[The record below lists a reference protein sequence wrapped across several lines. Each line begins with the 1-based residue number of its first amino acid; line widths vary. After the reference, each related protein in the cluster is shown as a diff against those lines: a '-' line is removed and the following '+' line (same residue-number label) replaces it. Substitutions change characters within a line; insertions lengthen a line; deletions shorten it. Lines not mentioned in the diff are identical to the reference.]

1 MKLLLSGVLIFI
13 ISANVTAQYSDSE
26 IDKLIASSTT
36 EELVIQSSQLLEEGY
51 YTAAERL
58 VDKLLEKDPENCNYN
73 YRKGVILADARG
85 DYAGS
90 VKHLEKAAK
99 DIDKNYD
106 MYSGSEKSAGLD
118 ALYHL
123 GRGYHRLGDLTK
135 ARDYYTSF
143 LAQAKKET
151 QLTKSAQ
158 LGLKQLDLAQQ
169 LYDNPRKNVNIV
181 NLGDVINSPQ
191 PEYSPLVSFDGSA
204 LYYTSRRE
212 WPEGQTPELRDPQF
226 GLYPED
232 VYVSYKD
239 FDETWTTP
247 IRLDFCKP
255 DQNEASISVS
265 VDERRIYVYQDIVG
279 GGDIFYSD
287 FSTNRFKDIKAL
299 ENKDVNTK
307 FWDTHCFV
315 TPDGRTMY
323 FASER
328 PDGYGG
334 RDIYRIV
341 KMADNTWSQP
351 MNLGPIIN
359 SAYDE
364 DAPFMASDNK
374 SLFFASNGPRSMG
387 GFDILL
393 SVIDADNNWS
403 DPINLGVP
411 MNSTQDDLF
420 YTETI
425 DGRRGYITSMR
436 SDTKGEKDIYEIQN
450 DYMTINRGAILKGK
464 VIVLNGRPMPEDV
477 TITVAC
483 SDCNDQYA
491 RTVYPRMRDGAFSMT
506 LDPCR
511 TYEIIFRY
519 QNGEKEIYRET
530 FNTDCK
536 KEKDEIYREVYL
548 DADKMAIVPK
558 DTTPITQKDTI
569 IPVIHQPEIVLKN
582 YEPLSFRHTFGYN
595 KNKLAVTEARMKSFL
610 KSVEAQLKDGR
621 EKIVIEI
628 TSSASFVPTH
638 EFKDNQELSESRAAN
653 MKAMLEKYFEQS
665 VYKNKV
671 QIVVVSSVVSG
682 PEYESDSRNT
692 KKYIPFQFVELKTN

>member
-1 MKLLLSGVLIFI
+1 MKLLLSVVLIF

-26 IDKLIASSTT
+26 IDKLIASSTE
-36 EELVIQSSQLLEEGY
+36 EELVIQSSQLLDDGY
-51 YTAAERL
+51 YMAAERL

-85 DYAGS
+85 DFAGS
-90 VKHLEKAAK
+90 VAHLEKASK

-106 MYSGSEKSAGLD
+106 MYSGTEKSAGLD

-123 GRGYHRLGDLTK
+123 GRGYHRLGNYAK
-135 ARDYYTSF
+135 AHEFYTSF
-143 LAQAKKET
+143 LNQAKKQT
-151 QLTKSAQ
+151 DLTRSAE
-158 LGLKQLDLAQQ
+158 LGLKQLELAEQ
-169 LYDNPRKNVNIV
+169 LSANPRKNVNIV
-181 NLGDVINSPQ
+181 NLGDVINSKN

-212 WPEGQTPELRDPQF
+212 WDEGQTAEFRDPRL

-232 VYVSYKD
+232 IYVSYKD
-239 FDETWTTP
+239 FDGTWTTP
-247 IRLDFCKP
+247 TRLDFCKA

-265 VDERRIYVYQDIVG
+265 VDERRIYVYQDIIG

-287 FSTNRFKDIKAL
+287 FSTNRFKDIISL

-328 PDGYGG
+328 PEGYGG

-341 KMADNTWSQP
+341 KMADNTWSKP
-351 MNLGPIIN
+351 MNLGPVIN

-374 SLFFASNGPRSMG
+374 SLFFATNGPRSMG
-387 GFDILL
+387 GFDIMV

-403 DPINLGVP
+403 APINLGVP
-411 MNSTQDDLF
+411 MNSPQDDIF

-436 SDTKGEKDIYEIQN
+436 GDTKGEKDIYEIEN
-450 DYMTINRGAILKGK
+450 DYMSINRGAILNGK

-483 SDCNDQYA
+483 SDCNDQYD

-511 TYEIIFRY
+511 TYEIIFRHG
-519 QNGEKEIYRET
+519 NGEKEFYRES
-530 FNTDCK
+530 FSTDCK

-548 DADKMAIVPK
+548 DAEKMAIVPK
-558 DTTPITQKDTI
+558 DPPVLTPDTI
-569 IPVIHQPEIVLKN
+569 IPIVLPDTVIKN
-582 YEPLSFRHTFGYN
+582 YEPLAFRHTFGYN
-595 KNKLAVTEARMKSFL
+595 KNKLAVTEARMKNFL
-610 KSVEAQLKDGR
+610 KSAEKQLKDGR
-621 EKIVIEI
+621 DKIVIEI

-638 EFKDNQELSESRAAN
+638 EFKDNQELSETRAAN
-653 MKAMLEKYFEQS
+653 MKAMLENYFAKS
-665 VYKNKV
+665 AYKDKV
-671 QIVVVSSVVSG
+671 EIVIVSSVVSG
-682 PEYESDSRNT
+682 PAYESDSRN
-692 KKYIPFQFVELKTN
+692 KDKYTPFQFVELKTR